1 MSIVGVF
8 ILVMVCY
15 TIYGLLTDAQDD
27 AIGLLKK
34 AYKALEK
41 ESEKVEKIHNGFHWK
56 KDLSSGDAKSIDIYI
71 TVEEKK
77 DMDKAFWRTNDKEKY
92 GLYFRFI
99 YELTEEVCEDI
110 IGDETMKSY
119 VGHLN
124 SFARLCD
131 PLKVTPYITEITQ
144 EDDQVII
151 HNTNMDDFKNI
162 WENYFDLNKEYV
174 PLKVELSMDD
184 LLKQAIEFGYGIRLL
199 NQDPFEM
206 VISLIISARN
216 SIPSIMK
223 TIKKISEKFGDKI
236 EYKGEVY
243 HAFPTPEQLK
253 KATLEDI
260 QETGASFRSKYII
273 DTILN
278 INRALEAKK
287 SGKLTDEL
295 KMYDLEYIM
304 SLPTDECHIALQAF
318 KGVGAKVAD
327 CIMLFSMGKKSAF
340 PVDVW
345 IKRAMIHFYVAPD
358 VSLNKIRVIGREKYG
373 ELSGLAQQYLF
384 YYARE
389 FGIGR

>member
-1 MSIVGVF
+1 MDYKEIIESNDSIIIKGVKSF
-8 ILVMVCY
+8 NIKQILECGQCFRWQR
-15 TIYGLLTDAQDD
+15 ITD
-27 AIGLLKK
+27 
-34 AYKALEK
+34 
-41 ESEKVEKIHNGFHWK
+41 NN
-56 KDLSSGDAKSIDIYI
+56 YI
-71 TVEEKK
+71 VVSN
-77 DMDKAFWRTNDKEKY
+77 R
-92 GLYFRFI
+92 RVI
-99 YELTEEVCEDI
+99 
-110 IGDETMKSY
+110 
-119 VGHLN
+119 
-124 SFARLCD
+124 
-131 PLKVTPYITEITQ
+131 EITQ
-144 EDDQVII
+144 NDDEVTI
-151 HNTNMDDFKNI
+151 HNTNKDDFENI
-162 WENYFDLNKEYV
+162 WKNYFDLNTEYG
-174 PLKVELSMDD
+174 PLKEELAKDD

-206 VISLIISARN
+206 VISFIISARN

-243 HAFPTPEQLK
+243 YAFPTPEQLK
-253 KATLEDI
+253 NATLEDI

-273 DTILN
+273 DTISN
-278 INRALEAKK
+278 INKALEAKK
-287 SGKLTDEL
+287 EGNLTHEL

-304 SLPTDECHIALQAF
+304 SLPTDECHVALQVF

-358 VSLNKIRVIGREKYG
+358 VSLNKIRVFGREKFG

-389 FGIGR
+389 NNITV